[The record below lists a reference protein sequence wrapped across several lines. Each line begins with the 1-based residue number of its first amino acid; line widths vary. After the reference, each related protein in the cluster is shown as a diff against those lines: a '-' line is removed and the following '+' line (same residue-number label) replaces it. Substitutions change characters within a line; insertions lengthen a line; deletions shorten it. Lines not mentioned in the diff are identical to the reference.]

1 MSVIHAPIEK
11 KAEFKHLIVPVLFLL
26 IFVIFFLRLWY
37 LQVAQADNLR
47 ERAEALRTM
56 SVTKLAPRGLIVDRK
71 DRLLA
76 GIKPVI
82 VITAKP
88 REIQRH
94 PEVLRHVSDMT
105 GIPLQK
111 LEDEVAKNAWLPDVH
126 APITAGVSIEVATRI
141 AESQDEYPGIG
152 VESQPMRYY
161 PDTKTHCHILGYV
174 WTPNDKDVK
183 RLEDLKLKPPKYVGK
198 VGIEYIY
205 EPMLMGSAG
214 REMLEVNARRTRL
227 YDIATERAT
236 PGKKLILT
244 LDAELQRVA
253 LQALAGRKG
262 GVAAID
268 PATGEVLALVSSPT
282 FDAAWFEGGISRA
295 QFKMLQDDPDKPQ
308 FNRAIAG
315 AYAPGST
322 FKIVTTLASTLAG
335 QFNPHSP
342 VFCGGSVRVGNRNVR
357 CMSRHGSVAFQSALA
372 KSCNVYFITLGMRA
386 GENSLRKACAE
397 MGLGAKTGIDLL
409 GESGGI
415 VPTDAWIKRWRPDG
429 RWYPGDT
436 ANFSIGQGEISCTP
450 LQMAHLISIV
460 ANNGVSHRPHLV
472 KAIQEAMETAT
483 ATPLETEPPRKVAAP
498 LSMWTNLRSA
508 LVQVIQSGT
517 ARRTATIPGLEW
529 GGKTGSAE
537 NRANH
542 LTHSWFVGFAPADKP
557 RIAIAVLVENAGHGG
572 DVAAPIAA
580 EIVRHH
586 LFGERQS
593 EGLVAAGGRS
603 PNQVP

>member
-1 MSVIHAPIEK
+1 LSVIHARSER

-26 IFVIFFLRLWY
+26 VFIVFFLRLWY

-56 SVTKLAPRGLIVDRK
+56 RVTKLAPRGLIVDRK

-82 VITAKP
+82 VLTAKP
-88 REIQRH
+88 RE
-94 PEVLRHVSDMT
+94 VLRHPDVLKRIALMT
-105 GIPLQK
+105 GIPLEK
-111 LEDEVAKNAWLPDVH
+111 LQDEVAKNAWLPDVQ
-126 APITAGVSIEVATRI
+126 APITAGVPIEVATQI
-141 AESQDEYPGIG
+141 AESIDEFPGIG

-161 PDTKTHCHILGYV
+161 PDTRTNSHILGYV
-174 WTPNDKDVK
+174 WTPNDKDIK
-183 RLEDLKLKPPKYVGK
+183 RLEDKKLKPPKYVGK
-198 VGIEYIY
+198 VGIEYVY
-205 EPMLMGSAG
+205 EPMLMGAAG
-214 REMLEVNARRTRL
+214 QETMEVNARRTQL
-227 YDIATERAT
+227 FGIATERAI

-244 LDAELQRVA
+244 LDEELQRVA

-282 FDAAWFEGGISRA
+282 YDAAWFEGGISRA

-322 FKIVTTLASTLAG
+322 FKIVTTLASTIAG
-335 QFNPHSP
+335 QFNPYSP
-342 VFCGGSVRVGNRNVR
+342 VYCGGSVRVGNRNVR
-357 CMSRHGSVAFQSALA
+357 CMGKHGAVSFERALA
-372 KSCNVYFITLGMRA
+372 RSCNVYFITLGMRA
-386 GENSLRKACAE
+386 GENNLRKACAE
-397 MGLGAKTGIDLL
+397 MGLGDRTGIDLL
-409 GESGGI
+409 GESGGV
-415 VPTDAWIKRWRPDG
+415 VPTDAWIKRWRSDG
-429 RWYPGDT
+429 KWYPGDT

-450 LQMAHLISIV
+450 LQMAQLISIV
-460 ANNGVSHRPHLV
+460 ANDGVVHRPHLV
-472 KAIQEAMETAT
+472 KAFQDAMETAR
-483 ATPLETEPPRKVAAP
+483 AESIEFESPRKVPAP
-498 LSMWTNLRSA
+498 SAMWQHLRSA

-517 ARRTATIPGLEW
+517 ARKNATIPGLTW

-557 RIAIAVLVENAGHGG
+557 KIAIAVLVENAGHGG

-580 EIVRHH
+580 EIVRHY
-586 LFGERQS
+586 LFGTIAQPA
-593 EGLVAAGGRS
+593 L
-603 PNQVP
+603 